1 MSLDDQMDTPPAD
14 DPDAPGAMDAQY
26 AAFQAGT
33 DSEDSTGAGA
43 EPSAEETRMPEEG
56 QDGEQGIDP
65 QFTTVEEFVTEW
77 VMPLY
82 VRNTAS
88 DRWCRQWW
96 AHPEAAQR
104 LEALWEAYETARSS
118 KDGGAFAAWWRTEA
132 DHHLPLLYSDQGPAG
147 TSCQVVRGS
156 PGVMSVTVTWTS
168 SGSMMGGGWPRRS

>member
-1 MSLDDQMDTPPAD
+1 MGRLTEPTVTVFNALARPGMTRPRPIPITMAAISTP
-14 DPDAPGAMDAQY
+14 
-26 AAFQAGT
+26 AGT
-33 DSEDSTGAGA
+33 GPA
-43 EPSAEETRMPEEG
+43 
-56 QDGEQGIDP
+56 
-65 QFTTVEEFVTEW
+65 
-77 VMPLY
+77 LY